1 MKFFDLELVGLAAA
15 NIKYTKPSSGGK
27 GCDITIYT
35 NGDTLDTCGRNAEPG
50 KKWKI
55 FTADNDTCMNKYPT
69 GKPIK

>member
-27 GCDITIYT
+27 GCDIQVYT
-35 NGDTLDTCGRNAEPG
+35 NGDTPGTCGSNSKPG
-50 KKWKI
+50 EKWKWY
-55 FTADNDTCMNKYPT
+55 TTDNTTCMDKYPT